1 MSSDNRKDSKVGQA
15 GARLLYSLKRSQW
28 LPHYDRATL
37 RDVVAE
43 MGELFKHLH
52 HNLDMNRSEASVG
65 QQSQARTATI
75 TFLDTAL
82 RRNRQ
87 CVLSYLMYRQE
98 KLRELSWQH
107 LGRAGELPEPVK
119 ERLEQDEIK
128 FARQYNAVLDQY
140 MVDLEETIGEHEFR
154 LDITTDAIPPKGDK
168 IEIELLENV
177 QERSAGAR
185 FLARRQIVE
194 PLVVSGKARH
204 LNEQVRM

>member
-65 QQSQARTATI
+65 QPSQARTATI

-98 KLRELSWQH
+98 RLRELSWQH

-119 ERLEQDEIK
+119 ERLEQDEIM

-154 LDITTDAIPPKGDK
+154 LDITTDAIPAKGDK
-168 IEIELLENV
+168 IEIQLLENV

-194 PLVVSGKARH
+194 PLVVSGKAKH
-204 LNEQVRM
+204 MNEQVRM